1 MKILIIGIGCIGK
14 SSLRERLALDFPDNV
29 ISVDM
34 DYTNKIPSVKDKVVI
49 VESVHGLEENPQ
61 MFDKILYLLPPQWHP
76 ILWLKR
82 AWAWFSTGIV
92 DLSAPKGKRKQFAI
106 SNIYIILKILMRNIF
121 TSKKWIRADLNQIQ
135 EKLRDKTH
143 IISSGNEGYGVIKSW
158 IINYIECHD
167 LNKSMESN
175 LMKIKKQN

>member
-1 MKILIIGIGCIGK
+1 MKILITGIGCIGK
-14 SSLRERLALDFPDNV
+14 SSLRERMASAFPNSV

-34 DYTNKIPSVKDKVVI
+34 DYNRKIPSDRDKVVI

-92 DLSAPKGKRKQFAI
+92 DFSAPKGKRKRFTI
-106 SNIYIILKILMRNIF
+106 SNIPIILKILIRNIF
-121 TSKKWIRADLNQIQ
+121 GRRSWIKADISLLQK
-135 EKLRDKTH
+135 ELSDKTCFASSTEYGYKVIEFWIKH
-143 IISSGNEGYGVIKSW
+143 FIS
-158 IINYIECHD
+158 
-167 LNKSMESN
+167 
-175 LMKIKKQN
+175 